1 MHEIERVL
9 RADKVGG
16 RYMLWIQWKGYQDPT
31 MEPRKHILDQC
42 NNPELL
48 REIDAAVERYR
59 AEHPRHVLDDVD
71 ADAAQDDPVASSP
84 AGAELLGRGHRVR
97 PVVRYFPETRRVA
110 SDSGHAVISM
120 LHELYPS

>member
-1 MHEIERVL
+1 
-9 RADKVGG
+9 
-16 RYMLWIQWKGYQDPT
+16 

-110 SDSGHAVISM
+110 SDSVHAVISM